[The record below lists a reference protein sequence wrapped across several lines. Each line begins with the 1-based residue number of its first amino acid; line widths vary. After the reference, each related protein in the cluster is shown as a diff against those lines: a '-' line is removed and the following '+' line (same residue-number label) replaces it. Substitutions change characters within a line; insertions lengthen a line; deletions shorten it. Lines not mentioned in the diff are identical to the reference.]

1 MSGSP
6 ASLFTTKKLCL
17 TAKWSWSIT
26 LGAVCR
32 SCPNL
37 IFRLRF
43 GNGYTHIGESLCQI
57 SHFIPEMNDFR
68 LSSFTINVD
77 VTVNHNVA
85 FNSINR

>member
-32 SCPNL
+32 SCPSP
-37 IFRLRF
+37 IFWLPFKNR
-43 GNGYTHIGESLCQI
+43 YTHIEENLCQI
-57 SHFIPEMNDFR
+57 SHFILKVYDFQ
-68 LSSFTINVD
+68 LSSFTIIVD